1 MDNGE
6 RSYRRFLCGYESAF
20 DEILTQYRLSLI
32 FFIDRIVGDPD
43 AAEDIAIDVFVDL
56 WVHPRRYDF
65 RCSLKSY
72 LFMRGRCLALDYLRC
87 RKHLS
92 GQDVPK
98 DLPSRQD
105 LEAQVLLDEQKQA
118 LNRALTQLPEDMR
131 QALHL
136 IYFEDLS
143 YAEAALVMKRSKK
156 QVDNLLYRGKQ
167 QLRTI
172 LQKEGVE
179 L

>member
-1 MDNGE
+1 
-6 RSYRRFLCGYESAF
+6 
-20 DEILTQYRLSLI
+20 
-32 FFIDRIVGDPD
+32 
-43 AAEDIAIDVFVDL
+43 
-56 WVHPRRYDF
+56 
-65 RCSLKSY
+65 
-72 LFMRGRCLALDYLRC
+72 MRGRCLALDYLRR
-87 RKHLS
+87 RKRLS
-92 GQDVPK
+92 GQSIPE

-105 LEAQVLLDEQKQA
+105 LEAQFLLDEQKQA

-143 YAEAALVMKRSKK
+143 YAEAALVMKRSTK